1 MAAAGTGK
9 GQYTA
14 EPEVSAL
21 RATGAEFVGTLMLV
35 LAGTAV
41 AVAATLRRP
50 IAGSPSDS
58 LAVGLTFGL
67 TLTALVA
74 ALGHIS
80 GAHFNPAVTLGLAS
94 AGRFP
99 WRYVASYIVAQFAGA
114 IGAALLVWA
123 VFGGAARSVAALGA
137 TYPTA
142 TASVGQAF
150 VVELVVT
157 FILVFTITAVA
168 TDDRVPA
175 PVAAPAIGFALAVA
189 VLISGPIAGGAV
201 NPARALGPMI
211 VAGKFTAWWVYIVAP
226 LTGGIAAA
234 TFYEFVISKTSAPK
248 VARPAAYRARPV
260 TAEGHGAGPSAEE
273 EHREAA

>member
-1 MAAAGTGK
+1 MAAAGAGE
-9 GQYTA
+9 GQYRP
-14 EPEVSAL
+14 EPEVSVP
-21 RATGAEFVGTLMLV
+21 RAVGAEFAGTLILV

-67 TLTALVA
+67 ALTALVA

-94 AGRFP
+94 VGRFP
-99 WRYVASYIVAQFAGA
+99 WRHVASYIAAQFAGG

-123 VFGGAARSVAALGA
+123 IFGGAARSAAFLGA

-142 TASVGQAF
+142 TASAGMAF
-150 VVELVVT
+150 VAELVVT

-189 VLISGPIAGGAV
+189 VLIAGPVSGGAV

-211 VAGKFTAWWVYIVAP
+211 VAARFTAWWVYLVAP
-226 LTGGIAAA
+226 LVGGTAAA
-234 TFYEFVISKTSAPK
+234 TLYEFVISRTSAPK
-248 VARPAAYRARPV
+248 GVKPAAYRARPV
-260 TAEGHGAGPSAEE
+260 TAEGRGAGPSEE
-273 EHREAA
+273 ERREAA